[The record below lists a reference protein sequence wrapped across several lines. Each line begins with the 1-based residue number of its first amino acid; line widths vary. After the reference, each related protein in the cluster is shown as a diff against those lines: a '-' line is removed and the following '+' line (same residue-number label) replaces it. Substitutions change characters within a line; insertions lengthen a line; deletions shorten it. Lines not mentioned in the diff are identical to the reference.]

1 MKCSVGYIAAP
12 WYLVSSFSSL
22 CVGIYVCMYYVCAPV
37 KVLTHCTHTAIS
49 IAAVAVVMSLVL
61 PILLMIYT
69 IDVENGIFAKEIVRK
84 EMKKGERKK
93 KE

>member
-22 CVGIYVCMYYVCAPV
+22 CVGIYVCMYVCAPV

-49 IAAVAVVMSLVL
+49 IAAVVMSLVL